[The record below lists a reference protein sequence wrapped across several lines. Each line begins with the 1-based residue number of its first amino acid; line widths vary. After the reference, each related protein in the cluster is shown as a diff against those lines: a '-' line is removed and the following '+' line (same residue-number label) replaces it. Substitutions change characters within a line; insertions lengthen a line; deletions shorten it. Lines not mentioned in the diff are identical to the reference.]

1 MFGFRGLAFLV
12 CLSSINCFA
21 DEPADVILHHGK
33 IVTVNQDFAVAE
45 SLAIRGERI
54 IAVGTNTDVLKLKGA
69 ATELIDLGGKMVLPG
84 LMDSHTH
91 PSGAAMHEFDHPIPE
106 METIEDVLAYVRARA
121 AALPEGKWISISQ
134 VFITRLQEPRYPTRQ
149 ELDAAAPKHPVVFST
164 GPDSMCTS
172 LALEKSGIGKDFQ
185 VTGSGFLEKDPQTGE
200 PTGLLRNCSRYIK
213 SEGSSKSATGEER
226 LQRLAELFHDYNSV
240 GITAIA
246 DRNAGSGDIGRYQE
260 LLEKNKLTVRI
271 ACSHAVDGQSRLE
284 SIQQKMA
291 ELGKHPL
298 RAENPW
304 LRIVGTK
311 CFLDGGML
319 TGSAYMRQPWGVSR
333 TYSITDPAYRGIL
346 FIEPEKL
353 EKMVEA
359 AVENGLQFTAH
370 SVGDAAVHTLLDAYE
385 KVNARRPVKET
396 RPCLTHSNFM
406 SREASLQ
413 MKKLGVVA
421 DIQPAWLY
429 LDARVLSLQFG
440 QDRLRY
446 FQPLKTLF
454 ADGVI
459 VGGGSDHMQKI
470 GSLRSVNPYNPFLAM
485 WVTVTRQAR
494 RFEGALHP
502 EEALTREQA
511 IRFYTGN
518 NAYVMFLEKET
529 GSLET
534 GKLADLIVVDRDLL
548 ACPVDDIRT
557 TQVLSTYVGGKR
569 VFARQ

>member
-164 GPDSMCTS
+164 GPDSMCNS